1 MNCIQNILRVGF
13 RSFGWSDR
21 KEAKNQRFIP
31 FASSRLCGQYSASK
45 RRHLSTVLGLMGIL
59 LLFASSSFARDYR
72 VDSQK
77 KFDAISQIEMQPGDT
92 ILLKRGMQFNGMLA
106 PKGNG
111 AEGEPVRIGAFG
123 RGQLPRINAKGKE
136 IAGLMLKNP
145 SYWEVYGLEITNTD
159 GTDKD
164 QGTLFGIYVLATEVE
179 GTYRHVYI
187 DGCYVHDVNGMVAGK
202 RRGGIHVHVKKLKK
216 TIFDDLRITN
226 NRVEHIGGV
235 GIGNDSSCGGV
246 KLLADSEECNYLW
259 TRVYVGG
266 NRVDTTGRNNVIAR
280 VSKDAVY
287 EHNVLANSSRR
298 DTGHSIFCF
307 NTDGIK
313 IQYNEAYGN
322 VGDRNNKDGGGESD
336 RGGFDADYN
345 CVNTFIQY
353 NYSHDNLWFC
363 GIMKRP
369 TRNVVIR
376 YNISQ
381 NDRAGIYFYGFDRNK
396 EAENV
401 HIYNNTHF
409 VRKGLDVE
417 VFVEGRT
424 PVNTLF
430 ENNIFYFEG
439 KGAWGKNA
447 AGINTTFR
455 NNLYFNIEPHP
466 SETQPIEG
474 NPGFTNPGTG
484 GTDIDLL
491 TMTAL
496 RGYGVKVGS
505 PCIDVGLPIIG
516 NGGMDLLKTAVG
528 PNGVDIGAFEFSK
541 TKLSG
546 GKK

>member
-1 MNCIQNILRVGF
+1 
-13 RSFGWSDR
+13 
-21 KEAKNQRFIP
+21 
-31 FASSRLCGQYSASK
+31 
-45 RRHLSTVLGLMGIL
+45 
-59 LLFASSSFARDYR
+59 
-72 VDSQK
+72 
-77 KFDAISQIEMQPGDT
+77 MQPGDT

-111 AEGEPVRIGAFG
+111 AEGVPVRIGAFG

-187 DGCYVHDVNGMVAGK
+187 DGCYVRDVNGMVAGK

-226 NRVEHIGGV
+226 NRVENIGGV

-246 KLLADSEECNYLW
+246 KLLEDSEECNYLW

-307 NTDGIK
+307 NTDGVK

-345 CVNTFIQY
+345 CPE
-353 NYSHDNLWFC
+353 S
-363 GIMKRP
+363 
-369 TRNVVIR
+369 
-376 YNISQ
+376 
-381 NDRAGIYFYGFDRNK
+381 
-396 EAENV
+396 
-401 HIYNNTHF
+401 
-409 VRKGLDVE
+409 
-417 VFVEGRT
+417 
-424 PVNTLF
+424 
-430 ENNIFYFEG
+430 
-439 KGAWGKNA
+439 
-447 AGINTTFR
+447 
-455 NNLYFNIEPHP
+455 
-466 SETQPIEG
+466 
-474 NPGFTNPGTG
+474 
-484 GTDIDLL
+484 
-491 TMTAL
+491 
-496 RGYGVKVGS
+496 VG
-505 PCIDVGLPIIG
+505 
-516 NGGMDLLKTAVG
+516 
-528 PNGVDIGAFEFSK
+528 
-541 TKLSG
+541 
-546 GKK
+546 

>member
-1 MNCIQNILRVGF
+1 MATKRLKK
-13 RSFGWSDR
+13 R
-21 KEAKNQRFIP
+21 KENGRAGLCASYAFLWLFFFI
-31 FASSRLCGQYSASK
+31 ASSVS
-45 RRHLSTVLGLMGIL
+45 
-59 LLFASSSFARDYR
+59 ARDYR
-72 VDSQK
+72 VDSQR

-92 ILLKRGMQFNGMLA
+92 ILLKRGMQFTGMLA
-106 PKGNG
+106 PQGSG
-111 AEGEPVRIGAFG
+111 AEGAPVRIGAFG
-123 RGQLPRINAKGKE
+123 RGKPPRINAKGKE

-145 SYWEVYGLEITNTD
+145 SFWEVYGLEITNTD
-159 GTDKD
+159 GSDKD
-164 QGTLFGIYVLATEVE
+164 QGDLFGIYVLATGKE

-187 DGCYVHDVNGMVAGK
+187 NGCHVHDVNGMVAGK
-202 RRGGIHVHVKKLKK
+202 KRGGIHVHVKKLKK

-226 NRVEHIGGV
+226 NRVENIGGV

-246 KLLADSEECNYLW
+246 KLLEDGFEAENLW
-259 TRVYVGG
+259 TRVYVAG
-266 NRVDTTGRNNVIAR
+266 NRVDTTGRNNIIAR

-322 VGDRNNKDGGGESD
+322 VGDRKNKDGGGESD

-345 CVNTFIQY
+345 CINTFIQY

-376 YNISQ
+376 YNVSQ
-381 NDRAGIYFYGFDRNK
+381 NDKLGIYFYGFDRNK

-401 HIYNNTHF
+401 HIYNNTHY
-409 VRKGLDVE
+409 VKKGLDVE

-439 KGAWGKNA
+439 KGEWGRKA
-447 AGINTTFR
+447 EGINTVFR

-466 SETQPIEG
+466 SERQPVVG
-474 NPGFTNPGTG
+474 NPGFVRPGTVG
-484 GTDIDLL
+484 SDIDLM
-491 TMTAL
+491 TMAAL
-496 RGYGVKVGS
+496 QGYRLRAGS
-505 PCIDVGLPIIG
+505 PCIDVGLPIIE
-516 NGGMDLLKTAVG
+516 NGGVDLLKTALDSAG
-528 PNGVDIGAFEFSK
+528 ADLGAFEYQKS
-541 TKLSG
+541 KLSM
-546 GKK
+546 GK

>member
-1 MNCIQNILRVGF
+1 MKLP
-13 RSFGWSDR
+13 
-21 KEAKNQRFIP
+21 FIH
-31 FASSRLCGQYSASK
+31 SLV
-45 RRHLSTVLGLMGIL
+45 LVLGL
-59 LLFASSSFARDYR
+59 SSAGVAREYR

-77 KFDAISQIEMQPGDT
+77 KFDAISQIEMIPGDA
-92 ILLKRGMQFNGMLA
+92 ILLKRGMQFSGMLS

-111 AEGEPVRIGAFG
+111 AEGNPVRIGTYG
-123 RGQLPRINAKGKE
+123 RGQRPKIHAKGKHQ
-136 IAGLMLKNP
+136 AGLMLKNK
-145 SYWEVYGLEITNTD
+145 SFWEVQGLEITNTN

-164 QGTLFGIYVLATEVE
+164 QGDLFGIYVLATEKE
-179 GTYRHVYI
+179 GTYRHIYI

-202 RRGGIHVHVKKLKK
+202 KRGGIHVHINKLKK

-246 KLLADSEECNYLW
+246 KLLEDGEECNYLW
-259 TRVYVGG
+259 TRIYVAG
-266 NRVDTTGRNNVIAR
+266 NRVDTTGRNNIIAR

-287 EHNVLANSSRR
+287 EHNILANSSRR

-322 VGDRNNKDGGGESD
+322 VGDTKNKDGGGESD

-376 YNISQ
+376 YNVSQ

-396 EAENV
+396 QAENV
-401 HIYNNTHF
+401 HIYNNTHY
-409 VRKGLDVE
+409 VKKGLDVE

-439 KGAWGKNA
+439 KGAWGANA
-447 AGINTTFR
+447 TGINTTFR

-466 SETQPIEG
+466 LESQPMLTKPSFVQ
-474 NPGFTNPGTG
+474 PGKA
-484 GTDIDLL
+484 GTDIDLK

-496 RGYGVKVGS
+496 RGYRLKPES
-505 PCIDVGLPIIG
+505 PCIDAATPIEQ
-516 NGGMDLLKTAVG
+516 NGGQDLLRTPIESGKA
-528 PNGVDIGAFEFSK
+528 DIGAFEFGI
-541 TKLSG
+541 TKNVTRN
-546 GKK
+546 